1 VENVLR
7 ADDYSKEDAATFSFS
22 HETALLDAADSTSPF
37 ANETIWKR
45 STIKILLPCERH
57 KFSSED
63 EAPKLRIRN
72 VRHRSLVEVMRTA
85 AKDESAKLWH
95 NTPFKMF
102 WKPTPESLPQRIISE
117 LYNAD
122 AFLEEHD
129 KISKL
134 PAHLPSDPPTP
145 KPVENAV
152 FAIMIWSDSTH
163 LTNFGDASMWPIY
176 LYPGNQSK
184 YPRGRPTQHS
194 AHHVAYIP
202 SVPDDFSDTY
212 MRKFGK
218 PPSKAVETH
227 VKRELM
233 QKVWLLMLDDEF
245 VNAYRN
251 GIVTECADS
260 LFRRYFPRFFIY
272 SADYPEKILISTI
285 RFLGIMPAPRA
296 LVPKKF
302 IPALGTKVD
311 EQRRKHVRL
320 DNDAR
325 RGLVEASRKLIFQ
338 HGVGITGVAVEER
351 LQPQSLTPTR
361 NAFSEK
367 LSQFDFNFFSM
378 LVSDLLHEIEL
389 GNWKAVFVH
398 LMRILQL
405 IKNAIP
411 TLNKR
416 LV

>member
-1 VENVLR
+1 MPPRPEKSAPVLPATLDRPSCSPTPTPSYESPADDTCFTTEPDQFGLYRVYPRKPFHEPDDGLAIENACDEPNRAVSGDRDSNQRQKRFGSPTTSTQATLSPFAPLSNATSFRLLDWFYGGSRQKSQIELTSLVENVLR

-202 SVPDDFSDTY
+202 SVITINFIVC
-212 MRKFGK
+212 R
-218 PPSKAVETH
+218 
-227 VKRELM
+227 
-233 QKVWLLMLDDEF
+233 LL
-245 VNAYRN
+245 
-251 GIVTECADS
+251 
-260 LFRRYFPRFFIY
+260 
-272 SADYPEKILISTI
+272 
-285 RFLGIMPAPRA
+285 
-296 LVPKKF
+296 
-302 IPALGTKVD
+302 TK
-311 EQRRKHVRL
+311 
-320 DNDAR
+320 
-325 RGLVEASRKLIFQ
+325 
-338 HGVGITGVAVEER
+338 
-351 LQPQSLTPTR
+351 
-361 NAFSEK
+361 
-367 LSQFDFNFFSM
+367 
-378 LVSDLLHEIEL
+378 
-389 GNWKAVFVH
+389 
-398 LMRILQL
+398 
-405 IKNAIP
+405 
-411 TLNKR
+411 
-416 LV
+416 